1 MRVTA
6 PSSWPWIDHS
16 VSGLHPATET
26 PYSDSVSLRLP
37 YSVKLATECKSLT
50 HYTKGTQSP
59 HKGGSHCLYACGFR
73 IYFTPLP
80 GFFSPFPHGTGSLSV
95 DHEYLALE
103 DGPPM
108 FRQGFSCPALLVVT
122 VVPHTGFHI
131 RDYHRLWLLFPKH
144 STNLISCHF
153 VVLQPPIC
161 RNILGLGSSAFA
173 RHYLRNHY
181 YFLLLWVL
189 RCFSS
194 PRSLNLTVMIQLLC
208 TGLPHSEIYGSIDIC
223 SSP

>member
-6 PSSWPWIDHS
+6 PSSWPWIDHL
-16 VSGLHPATET
+16 VSGLRPATMS
-26 PYSDSVSLRLP
+26 PLSDSLSLRLP
-37 YSVKLATECKSLT
+37 YPVKLATERKSLT

-108 FRQGFSCPALLVVT
+108 FRQGFTCPALLFANL
-122 VVPHTGFHI
+122 VPRSRFHV
-131 RDYHRLWLLFPKH
+131 RGYHPLRPDFP
-144 STNLISCHF
+144 F
-153 VVLQPPIC
+153 
-161 RNILGLGSSAFA
+161 
-173 RHYLRNHY
+173 
-181 YFLLLWVL
+181 
-189 RCFSS
+189 
-194 PRSLNLTVMIQLLC
+194 RSLNSSAITSRLFPVRSPLLGESRLISFPPA
-208 TGLPHSEIYGSIDIC
+208 T
-223 SSP
+223 